1 MLLRKRPLEA
11 AARRMNSQV
20 ENRGKRNH
28 RFRLLAERLLDS
40 ALLNGLIAAWSY
52 RCGLHGKL
60 GVSLH
65 EVAVAKEKS
74 LRVPL
79 TIAFASDFHAGPTT
93 HPVIFSE
100 LFDKLAD
107 IRPDVLLLGGDFV
120 SCKAIYADALTGG
133 LSRCRPPLGKYA
145 VLGNHDLWAGERQLT
160 QRLAAAGVEMLV
172 NRNITLPSPFD
183 SVSICGID
191 DPWIG
196 SADVAQAFKDAN
208 QIRIFLTHSP
218 DGLLLLQDET
228 FDVGFAGHT
237 HGGQI
242 ALRDGTPIFAAQG
255 PLSRTYSHGRFEV
268 RGNGPLIVSRGI
280 GCSNLP
286 IRMNADPELVICTLR

>member
-1 MLLRKRPLEA
+1 
-11 AARRMNSQV
+11 MNSY
-20 ENRGKRNH
+20 RGKHNH
-28 RFRLLAERLLDS
+28 RFRRLTELVLDFTLLS
-40 ALLNGLIAAWSY
+40 GLIAAWSY

-60 GVSLH
+60 GVTLH
-65 EVAVAKEKS
+65 DVFVAKEKS

-79 TIAFASDFHAGPTT
+79 IVAFASDLHAGPTT
-93 HPVIFSE
+93 HPEIFAE

-120 SCKAIYADALTGG
+120 SGKAIYADVLADG
-133 LSRCRPPLGKYA
+133 LSRCNPPLGKYA
-145 VLGNHDLWAGERQLT
+145 VLGNHDLWTDEAQLT
-160 QRLAAAGVEMLV
+160 QLLAAAGVEVLV
-172 NRNITLPSPFD
+172 NRNVTLPRPFD

-191 DPWIG
+191 DPWTG
-196 SADVAQAFKDAN
+196 SADAAQTFKGAS

-218 DGLLLLQDET
+218 DGLLLLNDER

-242 ALRDGTPIFAAQG
+242 ALRDGTPIFVAEG
-255 PLSRTYSHGRFEV
+255 PLCRAYSQGRFEV
-268 RGNGPLIVSRGI
+268 KGNGPLIVGRGI

-286 IRMNADPELVICTLR
+286 IRVNADPELVICALR

>member
-1 MLLRKRPLEA
+1 MWSTTVSNLHLRSMLLRARPVEA

-28 RFRLLAERLLDS
+28 RFRRLVERLLDS

-79 TIAFASDFHAGPTT
+79 IIAFASDFHAGPTT

-100 LFDKLAD
+100 LFNKLAD

-120 SCKAIYADALTGG
+120 SGKAIYVDALADG
-133 LSRCRPPLGKYA
+133 LSRCNPPLGKYA
-145 VLGNHDLWAGERQLT
+145 VLGNHDLWAGEPQLT
-160 QRLAAAGVEMLV
+160 H
-172 NRNITLPSPFD
+172 LP
-183 SVSICGID
+183 
-191 DPWIG
+191 
-196 SADVAQAFKDAN
+196 
-208 QIRIFLTHSP
+208 
-218 DGLLLLQDET
+218 
-228 FDVGFAGHT
+228 
-237 HGGQI
+237 
-242 ALRDGTPIFAAQG
+242 
-255 PLSRTYSHGRFEV
+255 
-268 RGNGPLIVSRGI
+268 
-280 GCSNLP
+280 
-286 IRMNADPELVICTLR
+286 

>member
-1 MLLRKRPLEA
+1 MLLRARPVEA

-28 RFRLLAERLLDS
+28 RFRRLVERLLDS

-120 SCKAIYADALTGG
+120 SCKAIYADALAGG
-133 LSRCRPPLGKYA
+133 LSRCHPPLGKYA
-145 VLGNHDLWAGERQLT
+145 VLGNHDLWADERQLT

-218 DGLLLLQDET
+218 DGLLLLEDET

-255 PLSRTYSHGRFEV
+255 PLSRTYSRGRFEV